1 MCTWLERKFV
11 FKCPY
16 NHCPPVLILVGFSNL
31 MLPDCLGCI
40 CFLTISVLSSS
51 KTDNLLRSSWQPT
64 TEAAQIL
71 FILHLNSSYLIL
83 TGVCEPKVG
92 CNFFHDSFFPLF
104 TFYMMGDPARVRN
117 CILATRWAWKNS
129 CGKSAGR
136 CFLKPFFCIWENF
149 FQSIRTEFL
158 SLLYMMSLA
167 YKISYFLSDNHNPE
181 LRCVNCTAVTILL
194 TGVILFALVL
204 HLNCTTLSQSESSNF
219 FMCIIT

>member
-83 TGVCEPKVG
+83 TGVRETKVG
-92 CNFFHDSFFPLF
+92 CKARTLSTTTLFCPLF
-104 TFYMMGDPARVRN
+104 TFYMMGDPAWVRN
-117 CILATRWAWKNS
+117 CILATRWACSTRTAWLPVHVTYAYAANNPWVKFS
-129 CGKSAGR
+129 
-136 CFLKPFFCIWENF
+136 FLCAEDFACLIIC
-149 FQSIRTEFL
+149 S
-158 SLLYMMSLA
+158 SL
-167 YKISYFLSDNHNPE
+167 F
-181 LRCVNCTAVTILL
+181 TIL
-194 TGVILFALVL
+194 
-204 HLNCTTLSQSESSNF
+204 
-219 FMCIIT
+219 